1 MKCSRQRTF
10 KPFLDSFTTQ
20 EVPMRTIRQQY
31 QAPALVASGDLIATT
46 QFAIVGD
53 EEADLRP
60 KNTSGSVGF
69 GI

>member
-1 MKCSRQRTF
+1 
-10 KPFLDSFTTQ
+10 
-20 EVPMRTIRQQY
+20 MRTIRQQY

-60 KNTSGSVGF
+60 KDVNGSVGF